1 MIAQI
6 SGKIVKQNNNSIFID
21 VAGICYEVFVPTAIM
36 RRLDKRE
43 GVDGCISLL
52 TYHYHNVEPS
62 RSVPVLIGFL
72 NDIEKDFFSA
82 LSRFPASGQRPR
94 SGPWPRHSR

>member
-52 TYHYHNVEPS
+52 T
-62 RSVPVLIGFL
+62 
-72 NDIEKDFFSA
+72 
-82 LSRFPASGQRPR
+82 LSLS
-94 SGPWPRHSR
+94 